1 MRKECLGRTPVG
13 FIPDANKEAIRELL
27 SCVAGVSAINPKG
40 PTRLMRKTQCVLS
53 LTIATAFSLAAADD
67 TAARLGRAVT
77 VLNAMTEPEHG
88 IRPEQIASAD
98 CVAVIP
104 GFKKGAA
111 VIGIGYGRGFLSC
124 RNGAGWSAPAAVTM
138 ESGSL
143 GVQLGGEEID
153 IVIVSRDKER
163 RSKLLSDRFTIG
175 SDASA
180 AWGNGKSA
188 HDDPNAKILFFGHT
202 KGAFAGFGLDG
213 ATLKPD
219 ESANKALYGK
229 PLTNSEIV
237 QDGTE
242 TPVPAQALIAKLA
255 KESNQ

>member
-1 MRKECLGRTPVG
+1 
-13 FIPDANKEAIRELL
+13 
-27 SCVAGVSAINPKG
+27 
-40 PTRLMRKTQCVLS
+40 MRKTQCFLF
-53 LTIATAFSLAAADD
+53 LTIATACSLLAADD
-67 TAARLGRAVT
+67 TAARLGRAVS
-77 VLNAMTEPEHG
+77 VLSAMTQPEHG
-88 IRPEQIASAD
+88 IRPGQIASAD
-98 CVAVIP
+98 CIAVIP

-111 VIGIGYGRGFLSC
+111 VIGVGYGRGYVSC
-124 RNGAGWSAPAAVTM
+124 RNGGGWSAPAAVTL

-143 GVQLGGEEID
+143 GVQLGGEAID
-153 IVIVSRDKER
+153 IVILSLDKER

-175 SDASA
+175 SDVSA

-188 HDDPNAKILFFGHT
+188 HDDPNARILFFGHT

-219 ESANKALYGK
+219 ETGNKALYGK
-229 PLTNSEIV
+229 PLTNSQIV

-242 TPVPAQALIAKLA
+242 TPVPAQALVATLT